1 MKKVVKLIS
10 LLLATMVFVTGC
22 KSDTDVKSNEVKTS
36 KKTSEYINLTMIR
49 ASTINPILNT
59 DKSVSYV
66 LDLVYDSLFELDEN
80 YNIQPKLVESYSISS
95 NNKKIDITLKDN
107 IKWHDGESLTAKDV
121 KYTYELIN
129 ENKDSAYN
137 SLVSNIS
144 GITVHGSKKLT
155 INFKDS
161 YAFSLETL
169 IFPIVSKDKLDGLKT
184 DELKLDKNNLVGS
197 GAYKIKK
204 YEDRDYMI
212 LELNSDYYD
221 LNKDNNKKEV
231 YVKMVPDTE
240 SQTEMVLSLDSD
252 ISKVTLGSISK
263 FTDNDNFVINK
274 YQGRNYDYVL
284 FNYDNKYLNNLDIRK
299 AISFAVDRKSI
310 IKDAYSDRAKLS
322 NFPLNSTSEYYD
334 SDLKPLSYNT
344 ENAQNYLKKAVLSL
358 DNTDNNT
365 ASSKSNDTNSA
376 DSTDNNKNDVNS
388 IENTKSEDTNKVAS
402 DGNIKNNT
410 EQTSN
415 NSEDTTAKN
424 NTSTDKTNKQEK
436 RTFKDVTHSEVKEML
451 KDITFKIIV
460 NKNNTERVKAANIIS
475 NNLEAIGIKTEIKDL
490 TEDDMQKALKEK
502 DYDLALI
509 GCELPAVSDATYV
522 LNKLGY
528 SDKKLDKYITQLQ
541 NATSEEEI
549 KSIYKTIQKYVKEKA
564 IFISF
569 GIFNDYVVL
578 NGRLKGEL
586 NSNDFDVYSGID
598 KIKMD

>member
-184 DELKLDKNNLVGS
+184 DELKLAKNNLVGS

-365 ASSKSNDTNSA
+365 ASSKSNNTNSA

-528 SDKKLDKYITQLQ
+528 SGKKLDKYITQLQ

-569 GIFNDYVVL
+569 GILNDYVVL

>member
-184 DELKLDKNNLVGS
+184 DELKLAKNNLVGS

-569 GIFNDYVVL
+569 GILNDYVVL

>member
-184 DELKLDKNNLVGS
+184 DELKLAKNNLVGS

-263 FTDNDNFVINK
+263 FTDNDKFVINK

-299 AISFAVDRKSI
+299 AISFAVDRESI

-569 GIFNDYVVL
+569 GILNDYVVL

>member
-184 DELKLDKNNLVGS
+184 DELKLAKNNLVGS
-197 GAYKIKK
+197 GDYKIKK

-212 LELNSDYYD
+212 LELNNGQLEDKIVTIGYGSNEVDF
-221 LNKDNNKKEV
+221 KKLQEEV
-231 YVKMVPDTE
+231 
-240 SQTEMVLSLDSD
+240 
-252 ISKVTLGSISK
+252 SKRINAKKVYITRGGSCICSH
-263 FTDNDNFVINK
+263 TGPEI
-274 YQGRNYDYVL
+274 L
-284 FNYDNKYLNNLDIRK
+284 
-299 AISFAVDRKSI
+299 AISS
-310 IKDAYSDRAKLS
+310 
-322 NFPLNSTSEYYD
+322 
-334 SDLKPLSYNT
+334 SY
-344 ENAQNYLKKAVLSL
+344 
-358 DNTDNNT
+358 
-365 ASSKSNDTNSA
+365 
-376 DSTDNNKNDVNS
+376 
-388 IENTKSEDTNKVAS
+388 
-402 DGNIKNNT
+402 
-410 EQTSN
+410 
-415 NSEDTTAKN
+415 
-424 NTSTDKTNKQEK
+424 
-436 RTFKDVTHSEVKEML
+436 
-451 KDITFKIIV
+451 
-460 NKNNTERVKAANIIS
+460 
-475 NNLEAIGIKTEIKDL
+475 
-490 TEDDMQKALKEK
+490 
-502 DYDLALI
+502 
-509 GCELPAVSDATYV
+509 
-522 LNKLGY
+522 
-528 SDKKLDKYITQLQ
+528 
-541 NATSEEEI
+541 
-549 KSIYKTIQKYVKEKA
+549 
-564 IFISF
+564 
-569 GIFNDYVVL
+569 
-578 NGRLKGEL
+578 
-586 NSNDFDVYSGID
+586 
-598 KIKMD
+598 

>member
-107 IKWHDGESLTAKDV
+107 IKWHDGESFTAKDV

-184 DELKLDKNNLVGS
+184 DELKLAKNNLVGS

-365 ASSKSNDTNSA
+365 ASSKSNNTNSA

-569 GIFNDYVVL
+569 GILNDYVVL

>member
-184 DELKLDKNNLVGS
+184 DELKLAKNNLVGS

-212 LELNSDYYD
+212 LELNNDYYD

-299 AISFAVDRKSI
+299 AISFAVDRESI

-322 NFPLNSTSEYYD
+322 NFPLNSTSKYYD

-365 ASSKSNDTNSA
+365 ASRKSNDTNSA

-388 IENTKSEDTNKVAS
+388 TENTKSEDTNKVAS

-569 GIFNDYVVL
+569 GILNDYVVL

-598 KIKMD
+598 KIKMG

>member
-184 DELKLDKNNLVGS
+184 DELKLAKNNLDGS

-569 GIFNDYVVL
+569 GILNDYVVL

>member
-184 DELKLDKNNLVGS
+184 DELKLAKNNLVGS

-299 AISFAVDRKSI
+299 AISFAVDRESI

-365 ASSKSNDTNSA
+365 ASRKSNDTNSA

-388 IENTKSEDTNKVAS
+388 TENTKSEDTNKVAS

-569 GIFNDYVVL
+569 GILNDYVVL

-598 KIKMD
+598 KIKMG

>member
-169 IFPIVSKDKLDGLKT
+169 IFPIVSKYKLDGLKT
-184 DELKLDKNNLVGS
+184 DELKLAKNNLVGS

-299 AISFAVDRKSI
+299 AISFAVDRESI

-322 NFPLNSTSEYYD
+322 NFPLNSTSKYYD

-549 KSIYKTIQKYVKEKA
+549 KSIYKIIQKYVKEKA

-569 GIFNDYVVL
+569 GILNDYVVL

>member
-184 DELKLDKNNLVGS
+184 DELKLAKNNLVGS

-376 DSTDNNKNDVNS
+376 DSTNNNKNDVNS

-549 KSIYKTIQKYVKEKA
+549 KSIYKIIQKYVKEKA

-569 GIFNDYVVL
+569 GILNDYVVL

>member
-107 IKWHDGESLTAKDV
+107 IKWHDGESLTTKDV

-184 DELKLDKNNLVGS
+184 DELKLAKNNLVGS

-569 GIFNDYVVL
+569 GILNDYVVL

>member
-184 DELKLDKNNLVGS
+184 DELKLAKNNLVGS

-365 ASSKSNDTNSA
+365 ASSKSNNTNSA

-569 GIFNDYVVL
+569 GILNDYVVL

-598 KIKMD
+598 KIKID

>member
-184 DELKLDKNNLVGS
+184 DELKLAKNNLVGS

-334 SDLKPLSYNT
+334 SDL
-344 ENAQNYLKKAVLSL
+344 
-358 DNTDNNT
+358 
-365 ASSKSNDTNSA
+365 
-376 DSTDNNKNDVNS
+376 
-388 IENTKSEDTNKVAS
+388 
-402 DGNIKNNT
+402 
-410 EQTSN
+410 
-415 NSEDTTAKN
+415 
-424 NTSTDKTNKQEK
+424 
-436 RTFKDVTHSEVKEML
+436 
-451 KDITFKIIV
+451 
-460 NKNNTERVKAANIIS
+460 
-475 NNLEAIGIKTEIKDL
+475 
-490 TEDDMQKALKEK
+490 
-502 DYDLALI
+502 
-509 GCELPAVSDATYV
+509 
-522 LNKLGY
+522 
-528 SDKKLDKYITQLQ
+528 
-541 NATSEEEI
+541 
-549 KSIYKTIQKYVKEKA
+549 
-564 IFISF
+564 
-569 GIFNDYVVL
+569 
-578 NGRLKGEL
+578 
-586 NSNDFDVYSGID
+586 
-598 KIKMD
+598 

>member
-184 DELKLDKNNLVGS
+184 DELKLAKNNLVGS

-365 ASSKSNDTNSA
+365 ASRKSNDTNSA

-388 IENTKSEDTNKVAS
+388 TENTKSEDTNKVAS

-569 GIFNDYVVL
+569 GILNDYVVL

>member
-184 DELKLDKNNLVGS
+184 DELKLAKNNLVGS

-299 AISFAVDRKSI
+299 AISVAVDRESI

-569 GIFNDYVVL
+569 GILNDYVVL

>member
-184 DELKLDKNNLVGS
+184 DELKLAKNNLVGS

-299 AISFAVDRKSI
+299 AISFAVDRESI

-388 IENTKSEDTNKVAS
+388 TENTKSEDTNKVAS

-528 SDKKLDKYITQLQ
+528 SNKKLDKYITQLQ

-569 GIFNDYVVL
+569 GILNDYVVL

>member
-184 DELKLDKNNLVGS
+184 DELKLAKNNLVGS

-528 SDKKLDKYITQLQ
+528 SDKKFTQLQ

-569 GIFNDYVVL
+569 GILNDYVVL

>member
-59 DKSVSYV
+59 DKSVIYV

-184 DELKLDKNNLVGS
+184 DELKLAKNNLVGS

-569 GIFNDYVVL
+569 GILNDYVVL